1 MSRNVAAESAPAKA
15 IENAADSA
23 VLFKLSGF
31 SIALAV
37 VPLSSY
43 FLSMKYLWSGNSTYA
58 ALTAIVSANVVL
70 IAYILLSISDDRASG
85 SSVPKKESKKDI

>member
-1 MSRNVAAESAPAKA
+1 MNRKVAAEAAPAKVLD
-15 IENAADSA
+15 NAADSA

-43 FLSMKYLWSGNSTYA
+43 FLSMRYLWGGNSTYA
-58 ALTAIVSANVVL
+58 ALTAIISANIVL
-70 IAYILLSISDDRASG
+70 MAYIVLSISDDRASRA
-85 SSVPKKESKKDI
+85 SEPKESKKDI

>member
-1 MSRNVAAESAPAKA
+1 MSRNVAAEAIPAKVLD
-15 IENAADSA
+15 NAADSA

-58 ALTAIVSANVVL
+58 ALTAIVSANIVL
-70 IAYILLSISDDRASG
+70 IAYILLSISDDRASRPN
-85 SSVPKKESKKDI
+85 VPKESKKDI

>member
-1 MSRNVAAESAPAKA
+1 MSRNVAAQATPAKIA
-15 IENAADSA
+15 EDAADSA

-43 FLSMKYLWSGNSTYA
+43 FLSMNYLWGGNSTYA

-70 IAYILLSISDDRASG
+70 IAYILLSISDDRASR
-85 SSVPKKESKKDI
+85 PDPPKESKKDI

>member
-1 MSRNVAAESAPAKA
+1 MSRNVAAEAIPAKVV
-15 IENAADSA
+15 EDAADSA

-43 FLSMKYLWSGNSTYA
+43 FLSKNYLWGGNSTYA
-58 ALTAIVSANVVL
+58 ALTAIISANVVL
-70 IAYILLSISDDRASG
+70 VAYILLSIADDRASRPG
-85 SSVPKKESKKDI
+85 APQKESKKDI

>member
-1 MSRNVAAESAPAKA
+1 MSRNVAAEAIPAKVL
-15 IENAADSA
+15 ENAADSA
-23 VLFKLSGF
+23 VLFKLTGF

-43 FLSMKYLWSGNSTYA
+43 FLSMKYLWGGNSTYA

-70 IAYILLSISDDRASG
+70 IAYILLSISDDRASRP
-85 SSVPKKESKKDI
+85 SAPKESKKDI

>member
-1 MSRNVAAESAPAKA
+1 MSRNVAAQAIPAKVVEDA
-15 IENAADSA
+15 VDSA

-43 FLSMKYLWSGNSTYA
+43 FLSLNYVWGGNSTYA
-58 ALTAIVSANVVL
+58 ALTAVVSANVVL
-70 IAYILLSISDDRASG
+70 IAYILLSISEDRESRPAA
-85 SSVPKKESKKDI
+85 PKESKKDI

>member
-1 MSRNVAAESAPAKA
+1 MSRNVAAEATPAKI
-15 IENAADSA
+15 IEDAADSA

-43 FLSMKYLWSGNSTYA
+43 FLSMNYLWGGNSTYA

-70 IAYILLSISDDRASG
+70 IAYILLSISDDRASRPG
-85 SSVPKKESKKDI
+85 PPKESKKDI